1 VGTEDDFFRLGGDF
15 MHAVAV
21 VGRARLEGLEVTV
34 EELFRT
40 PAIAGLAGLSARAQA
55 DQGADSVSRPVD
67 EAGFGRFTLLS
78 AEDRAR
84 LGQIDV

>member
-1 VGTEDDFFRLGGDF
+1 LFGLGGDF

-21 VGRARLEGLEVTV
+21 VGRARLDGLEVTV
-34 EELFRT
+34 EELFRA
-40 PAIAGLAGLSARAQA
+40 PAIAALADRSARAHA

-84 LGQIDV
+84 LEQIDV